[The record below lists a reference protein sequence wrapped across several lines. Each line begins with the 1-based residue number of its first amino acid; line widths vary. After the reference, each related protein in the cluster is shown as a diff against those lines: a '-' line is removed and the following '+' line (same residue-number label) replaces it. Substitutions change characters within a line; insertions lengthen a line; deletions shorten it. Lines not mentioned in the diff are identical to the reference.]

1 MASALLTA
9 ESDVMVRVDKSG
21 TCLQAIHE
29 GLPSGQG
36 PQWSLRGRRGGD
48 MQVHTRESTAREQD
62 IAIIESYVAEAQ
74 YELAD
79 AIRKTE
85 EHLASAVRL
94 LKTMKSQQD

>member
-1 MASALLTA
+1 
-9 ESDVMVRVDKSG
+9 
-21 TCLQAIHE
+21 
-29 GLPSGQG
+29 
-36 PQWSLRGRRGGD
+36 